1 MYPRDFRLNK
11 NVKNCIAVLLKY
23 YRKQLKMKQKDF
35 ITYNNALICSMDS
48 YSRIENL
55 HPIKSDSIYIY
66 LLHQIGAT
74 IEYDPAFWA
83 NLQPLFEQLLHD
95 VTFYHI
101 HNLQKTALKIK
112 KLLPTDSS
120 DIFVKEILD
129 LCDLIPN
136 YYAKCSDMSEEQFDK
151 YMALG
156 EVSVL

>member
-74 IEYDPAFWA
+74 IEYDQHSGRIFSHY
-83 NLQPLFEQLLHD
+83 LSSFYMMSHFITFIIYKKQL
-95 VTFYHI
+95 
-101 HNLQKTALKIK
+101 
-112 KLLPTDSS
+112 
-120 DIFVKEILD
+120 
-129 LCDLIPN
+129 
-136 YYAKCSDMSEEQFDK
+136 
-151 YMALG
+151 
-156 EVSVL
+156 